1 MKALNKEIY
10 HPVENKAIVLFAYVL
25 KTNIVAEINC
35 NCVPFLGNSIS

>member
-35 NCVPFLGNSIS
+35 NCVPLLGNSIS